1 MRLGELADRAG
12 VSAKAIR
19 YYERIGV
26 LPPAARTG
34 SGYRSYEEADVARL
48 RFIRAAQAVG
58 LRLGEI
64 RGVMAFRDRGE
75 PPCDHVRALIE
86 RRSYKPAM
94 PPEEAFAVLIAMG
107 DKLDRDL
114 VRVFGDIV
122 LGASVA
128 RLGKTIAAS
137 PVRGSERAA

>member
-1 MRLGELADRAG
+1 VRIGELADRAG

-34 SGYRSYEEADVARL
+34 SGYRSYEEAAVARL

-86 RRSYKPAM
+86 RRSA
-94 PPEEAFAVLIAMG
+94 ELSARIAELERLRA
-107 DKLDRDL
+107 DLDRLAERARALDPA
-114 VRVFGDIV
+114 DCHPE
-122 LGASVA
+122 SVCHV
-128 RLGKTIAAS
+128 IQ
-137 PVRGSERAA
+137 PVRDGRGRGGR